1 MFPAEGH
8 DQGAAYLLPS
18 QDIRDCRLFIQ
29 HCIWAYHK
37 PPNPSEGRKRPASV
51 VENSASQVTNDQKAA
66 TASMAAQVAM
76 LLASLLTFIF
86 LVALDATSIVLAVSV
101 SPYLHR

>member
-1 MFPAEGH
+1 M
-8 DQGAAYLLPS
+8 
-18 QDIRDCRLFIQ
+18 
-29 HCIWAYHK
+29 
-37 PPNPSEGRKRPASV
+37 
-51 VENSASQVTNDQKAA
+51 ENSASQVTNDQKAA

>member
-1 MFPAEGH
+1 MTREPRIYFLARAFATVVSSYNTASG
-8 DQGAAYLLPS
+8 
-18 QDIRDCRLFIQ
+18 
-29 HCIWAYHK
+29 AYHK

-66 TASMAAQVAM
+66 SASMAAQVAM